1 MPGPYPAI
9 EPYDAGTLD
18 VGDANRVYWEVCGNP
33 DGKPAVFLHG
43 GPGSGCTP
51 AQRQL
56 FDPDRYRIVL
66 FDQRG
71 CGRSTPDAGLVT
83 TDLSSNTTAHLLRD
97 IEQLRTHLD
106 IERWL
111 VFGGSWGSTLALA
124 YAEQHPDRVSELV
137 LMAVAL
143 TRRADVE
150 WAGRGVGRYFP
161 AAWTRFRDGVPSHLR
176 EGSLV
181 DAYAN
186 LLADDDATVREQAAR
201 DWCAWED
208 AYVRLHADDP
218 PNPRY
223 DDPRFR
229 MTFARL
235 VTHYWRNAAFLDDD
249 TLLADAH
256 RLRDIPGVIVHGR
269 LDLGAPLEAP
279 YALAERWP
287 NGELIV
293 VDDEGHRALEPGM
306 IGQVIAALDRFAAV

>member
-1 MPGPYPAI
+1 MPGPYSPI
-9 EPYDAGTLD
+9 EPFASGMLD
-18 VGDANRVYWEVCGNP
+18 VGDGNLVYWECCGNP

-56 FDPDRYRIVL
+56 FDPAAYRVVL

-71 CGRSTPDAGLVT
+71 CGRSRPDAGLIT
-83 TDLSSNTTAHLLRD
+83 TDLSTNTTAHLLRD
-97 IEQLRTHLD
+97 IEQLRAELG

-124 YAEQHPDRVSELV
+124 YAEQHPERVSEMV
-137 LMAVAL
+137 LMAIAL
-143 TRRADVE
+143 TRRDDVE
-150 WAGRGVGRYFP
+150 WATRGVGRFFP
-161 AAWTRFRDGVPSHLR
+161 AAWTAFRDGVPPHLR
-176 EGSLV
+176 EGPLV

-186 LLADDDATVREQAAR
+186 LLADTDEDVREQAAR

-208 AYVRLHADDP
+208 AAVRIRAGDP

-223 DDPRFR
+223 DNPSFR

-249 TLLADAH
+249 TLLANAS
-256 RLRDIPGVIVHGR
+256 RLRDIPGVLVHGR
-269 LDLGAPLEAP
+269 LDLGAPVAAP
-279 YALAERWP
+279 FALAEAWP
-287 NGELIV
+287 GGELIV
-293 VDDEGHRALEPGM
+293 VDDGAHRAAEPKM
-306 IGQVIAALDRFAAV
+306 IDHVIAALDRFAR

>member
-1 MPGPYPAI
+1 MPGPNAPV
-9 EPYDAGTLD
+9 EPYDTGTLD
-18 VGDANRVYWEVCGNP
+18 VGDGNLLCWEVCGTR
-33 DGKPAVFLHG
+33 DTKPAVFLHG

-51 AQRQL
+51 AQRLL
-56 FDPDRYRIVL
+56 FDPDRYRVVF

-83 TDLSSNTTAHLLRD
+83 TDLSTNTTAHLLRD
-97 IEQLRTHLD
+97 IEQLRTHLG

-111 VFGGSWGSTLALA
+111 VFGASWGSTLALA
-124 YAEQHPDRVSELV
+124 YAEQHPERVSELV

-150 WAGRGVGRYFP
+150 WATRGVGRFFP
-161 AAWTRFRDGVPSHLR
+161 AAWTKFRDGVPAHLR
-176 EGSLV
+176 EGPLV

-186 LLADDDATVREQAAR
+186 LLADDDATVREQAAI

-208 AYVRLHADDP
+208 ALVRLRADDP

-235 VTHYWRNAAFLDDD
+235 VTHYWRSAAFLDDD
-249 TLLADAH
+249 ALLADAH
-256 RLRDIPGVIVHGR
+256 RVRDIPGVMVHGR
-269 LDLGAPLEAP
+269 LDLGAPLAAP
-279 YALAERWP
+279 YELAERWP
-287 NGELIV
+287 ESELIV
-293 VDDEGHRALEPGM
+293 VDGEGHRSVEPEM
-306 IGQVIAALDRFAAV
+306 IGHVRAALDRFAR